1 MLKRPKP
8 GEDEAELLE
17 FQRQFLAQGASPA
30 ANLVKKTPQ
39 GQTDRD
45 VVKIQEM
52 PAEAPSSIHEHPPV
66 KKSRFKATRP
76 VRETK
81 GNPNF
86 TVDAHLKDDVI
97 DDHDHS
103 RATVLTKIIEKD
115 TRNAHFSVPA
125 HVSLPFPAMAK
136 LSDDKNKEPLKRKRS
151 LFAQQFNKTSLPTP
165 LERDSLGKDGKGDGS
180 HVVDGSGLSATF
192 GSREAV
198 EIHQENLSRLTSL
211 SPTEIAQER
220 ERLMQTLDPK
230 LIEFLRTRK
239 AQKSTEEQ
247 SSECV
252 AMETESE
259 SYKSSVEKRAEDK
272 MEPPIEVDSNWVHMG
287 SVEHDK
293 LAWMKDLPT
302 PSAGH
307 SQTGTQARFDFDGN
321 LLPPDADI
329 PVNLGLHHHGDEPE
343 RAGYTLEELFTLS
356 RSSNNQQRV
365 LALNIL
371 AKIITQ
377 AKQGCL
383 SELVQS
389 PVLPSILD
397 AGVVFLLRWSLDDSV
412 DAVMA
417 AAVAALNALIVN
429 HADEFALRKVIHW
442 YHGYRVT
449 SQAPVHHESVG
460 IKLPGESEEKPQETD
475 AVVIKRDVI
484 LGLVSRTNFLARLY
498 YVLNTVRPQAPTVV
512 ACLQILTTVARHS
525 SQTAYQ
531 LMNQKGLVDLVIKE
545 FFPVSGAAKDIQT
558 VGVSNVYGQAV
569 REALSLVLT
578 LCQAGKNMAQA
589 LLQKY
594 GIQERLLHYILADTS
609 VGEEHSRALRVEALN
624 IWKVCLSYGLAE
636 TIYLD
641 AYPKFAEEL
650 RSSLILEDVR
660 SHDQLSALI
669 GCLEMAVAT
678 ATAQHK
684 KHGFRRDVETMDEA
698 SVAET
703 GPSLNWAHVT
713 DLAQPIS
720 LIMQSQLT
728 HIATNYQISKPSLQL
743 CQSCLNFLTTYFIC
757 AQNQLHE
764 GDLINCLQEMEK
776 IFSFVI
782 QHWNSIGL
790 QYIRTHISAY
800 SNIVQHLKPSSEMS
814 SCLPDYWNSSVE
826 EEHLVPTVRLH
837 TTIGFIVA
845 LYRLLYHFPKIH
857 KGLLKSGSGV
867 SVASVIQ
874 CPDMWSYARKIVQS
888 GSAAPS
894 YFTKF
899 ETHLLYFF
907 IKINMLLL
915 TSEDFVSFDR
925 LVLHHLSLTLITS
938 LQYGDEYLIHDLLS
952 TVTFSQQLCKRS
964 SEEIAASGL
973 KDMSVSD
980 QPSTCLHVVSKDEAQ
995 LTSARL
1001 SEEACSCLPSVRAS
1015 YMEAF
1020 ADMEGAVMKSRSHF
1034 FQGNIETLTCYTSS
1048 IGESLM
1054 PQDWVYMP
1062 LIELYNQYST
1072 VGLEVQNA
1080 LSACQ
1085 LDMVRNV
1092 LRWVFLLECNRT
1104 ARLENVPITLKIS
1117 RIMCVFLTGNDMF
1130 LDRTVHCYMEGL
1142 LRLLSTPANMRRLD
1156 LELPIPGLPSFYD
1169 LYVALL
1175 EQFEAVSFG
1184 DSLFACFLL
1193 IPVQQ
1198 KHDLKYRRAI
1208 WTEYTGILRT
1218 LSLPLNEL
1226 LFDMED
1232 FLSPE
1237 ETCVEIVRLYFQSV
1251 YSGKLR
1257 PTWSPV
1263 LYLVAI
1269 HHINRFMYTQDGK
1282 HTHLKATM
1290 MEKALTCSNQE
1301 LSHHL
1306 VHYKNA
1312 DLTQPFGMELYT
1324 ELPAIRQK
1332 YIDSL
1337 KPQHS

>member
-1 MLKRPKP
+1 MLTLPVCINVETLLRKKTEAEVKMLKRPKP

-76 VRETK
+76 
-81 GNPNF
+81 
-86 TVDAHLKDDVI
+86 
-97 DDHDHS
+97 
-103 RATVLTKIIEKD
+103 EKD

-165 LERDSLGKDGKGDGS
+165 LERDSLGK
-180 HVVDGSGLSATF
+180 
-192 GSREAV
+192 
-198 EIHQENLSRLTSL
+198 
-211 SPTEIAQER
+211 
-220 ERLMQTLDPK
+220 
-230 LIEFLRTRK
+230 
-239 AQKSTEEQ
+239 
-247 SSECV
+247 
-252 AMETESE
+252 
-259 SYKSSVEKRAEDK
+259 AEDK

-429 HADEFALRKVIHW
+429 HADE
-442 YHGYRVT
+442 
-449 SQAPVHHESVG
+449 
-460 IKLPGESEEKPQETD
+460 
-475 AVVIKRDVI
+475 
-484 LGLVSRTNFLARLY
+484 
-498 YVLNTVRPQAPTVV
+498 
-512 ACLQILTTVARHS
+512 
-525 SQTAYQ
+525 

-545 FFPVSGAAKDIQT
+545 FFPVSGAAK
-558 VGVSNVYGQAV
+558 
-569 REALSLVLT
+569 
-578 LCQAGKNMAQA
+578 
-589 LLQKY
+589 
-594 GIQERLLHYILADTS
+594 
-609 VGEEHSRALRVEALN
+609 
-624 IWKVCLSYGLAE
+624 
-636 TIYLD
+636 D

-757 AQNQLHE
+757 AQNQ
-764 GDLINCLQEMEK
+764 
-776 IFSFVI
+776 
-782 QHWNSIGL
+782 
-790 QYIRTHISAY
+790 
-800 SNIVQHLKPSSEMS
+800 
-814 SCLPDYWNSSVE
+814 
-826 EEHLVPTVRLH
+826 
-837 TTIGFIVA
+837 
-845 LYRLLYHFPKIH
+845 
-857 KGLLKSGSGV
+857 V

-1117 RIMCVFLTGNDMF
+1117 RIM
-1130 LDRTVHCYMEGL
+1130 
-1142 LRLLSTPANMRRLD
+1142 
-1156 LELPIPGLPSFYD
+1156 
-1169 LYVALL
+1169 YVALL

-1218 LSLPLNEL
+1218 LSLPLN
-1226 LFDMED
+1226 
-1232 FLSPE
+1232 